1 MQIRNP
7 NIRFAEYTDAEII
20 RHMMEIAVSRLPSRD
35 WYLDD
40 NIDYISRHTG
50 GPEGYTLIWQ
60 DGCRSAAFLLIHHPG
75 LSEENLG
82 RYLSLPDEELPAV
95 SHMESACVL
104 PEYQGRHILSQLLS
118 EAALLEKGRG
128 CRYLMATIHPDNLF
142 SKNSHLRCGFEE
154 LMTVKKYGD
163 WMRTIMVKRL

>member
-1 MQIRNP
+1 MTTISTISEDIPAVPKAIR
-7 NIRFAEYTDAEII
+7 
-20 RHMMEIAVSRLPSRD
+20 
-35 WYLDD
+35 
-40 NIDYISRHTG
+40 
-50 GPEGYTLIWQ
+50 
-60 DGCRSAAFLLIHHPG
+60 
-75 LSEENLG
+75 SEENLG
-82 RYLSLPDEELPAV
+82 RYLSLPDEELPAI

-154 LMTVKKYGD
+154 LMTVRKYGD